1 MPHTVRLPIN
11 YGVMV
16 TWIIEPAISI
26 GFFYLAYLLFLR
38 NLAFFQVNR
47 VYFLVAIIFSL
58 LLPLITVTPPVTIGN
73 YTSFIQEVTI
83 TAQVQGNAI
92 AAGKQPFD
100 YGKIIP
106 VIYLAGAVLLGL
118 RFLTRIAGL
127 ALLISGNR
135 TTRHRHR
142 HNHIVS
148 IESDQSPFSF
158 LNYIFINES
167 LYREEERKKI
177 IEHELVHIRQ
187 FHSFDLILLELLTI
201 VQWFN
206 PVAWL
211 IRRSMLEIHEYLAD
225 EQVIRTG
232 TSIPAYQSLLVALQV
247 GNGSF
252 PLANNFNRSLTLSR
266 IRMMTRIKPA
276 GWKKLNVVIL
286 LPALILLVFMCTKA
300 ENKMQAASVGIPY
313 EAYSASPDISL
324 LLPAETVDGPGI
336 TVAPQTDDLQ
346 IAANAVSR
354 ETAAPP
360 ATRDPEP
367 PSASVSPNLPGKDT
381 PVIPET
387 GQVRPETANRETSPP
402 EQAGSPPPA
411 VIAPG
416 MEGQSAGQSRRE
428 TGAAGLPASEVFFIV
443 EDMPEFQGG
452 GPEYF
457 RQFISENLRY
467 PQAAANNGI
476 HGRVFVQFV
485 VQPDGTVADAKIVR
499 GVDPLLDR
507 EALRVVMSSPKWTP
521 GMQRGQ
527 PVAVA
532 FTFPINF
539 VLQPLMAGIISY

>member
-1 MPHTVRLPIN
+1 
-11 YGVMV
+11 MV

-26 GFFYLAYLLFLR
+26 GLFYLAYLLFLR

-47 VYFLVAIIFSL
+47 VYLLVAIIFSL
-58 LLPLITVTPPVTIGN
+58 ALPLITITPPVTIGN

-83 TAQVQGNAI
+83 TAHIQGNTVAP
-92 AAGKQPFD
+92 GKQPFD

-106 VIYLAGAVLLGL
+106 AIYLAGAMLLGL
-118 RFLTRIAGL
+118 RFITRIAGL

-135 TTRHRHR
+135 STRHR
-142 HNHIVS
+142 NKHIVS
-148 IESDQSPFSF
+148 IETEQSPFSF

-167 LYREEERKKI
+167 LYRDEEKKKI
-177 IEHELVHIRQ
+177 IEHEMVHIRQ
-187 FHSFDLILLELLTI
+187 FHSFDLILLEVLSI
-201 VQWFN
+201 FQWFN

-225 EQVIRTG
+225 EQIIRTG

-247 GNGSF
+247 GNGSY

-300 ENKMQAASVGIPY
+300 ENQMQAVSVGISY
-313 EAYSASPDISL
+313 EAYSASPDISH
-324 LLPAETVDGPGI
+324 LLPAEEGDVPGI
-336 TVAPQTDDLQ
+336 PVAPQTDDRQ
-346 IAANAVSR
+346 ITAPAISR
-354 ETAAPP
+354 ETAVPP
-360 ATRDPEP
+360 ATKDPEP
-367 PSASVSPNLPGKDT
+367 SSASVSPNLPGKES

-387 GQVRPETANRETSPP
+387 GSGRPETANHETSQT
-402 EQAGSPPPA
+402 EQAGSPPTL
-411 VIAPG
+411 PG
-416 MEGQSAGQSRRE
+416 TDGPSAGQSGME
-428 TGAAGLPASEVFFIV
+428 TGAAGIPADEVFFIV
-443 EDMPEFQGG
+443 EEMPEFQGG
-452 GPEYF
+452 GPDHF

-467 PQAAANNGI
+467 PLAAANNGI

-485 VQPDGTVADAKIVR
+485 VQPDGKVADAKIVR